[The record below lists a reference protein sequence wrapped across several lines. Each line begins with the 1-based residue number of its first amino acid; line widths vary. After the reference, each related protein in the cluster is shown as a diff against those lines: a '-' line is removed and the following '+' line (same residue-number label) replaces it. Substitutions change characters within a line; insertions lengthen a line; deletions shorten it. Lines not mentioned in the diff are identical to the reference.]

1 MRDDFNKVIVERERP
16 GSSDHYHNYRHM
28 RGPKGFKDD
37 EAGGREPMKYHYR
50 VRYQTKPFNE
60 NLNPLYG
67 WLRSIVGKNWD
78 KCYSELRKKFDARGV
93 INNHILEHLYQD
105 LQTQAYLNAKGA
117 VVCMA
122 GNYSNRGEVPISR
135 CGKDYYVCPKD
146 GTVKKTQKPPR
157 RSVVMEAAANK
168 IKAELAVKRILND
181 REVLHLVDGVWYHF
195 DLKEVPTVKI
205 TYDKPLGTDIFSVGY
220 SFGPGKKEKAWNEL
234 NQSER
239 ERFGKIRITGGTAE
253 DELTNEVVYNSN
265 RGSHRGHQGHNR
277 YNYAYTSW
285 APAGLYHANKK
296 TANKKQLKAAGL

>member
-37 EAGGREPMKYHYR
+37 EVGGREPMKYHYR
-50 VRYQTKPFNE
+50 VGYDTKPFNE

-67 WLRSIVGKNWD
+67 WLHSIIGKNWD

-105 LQTQAYLNAKGA
+105 LQTKAYLNAKGA
-117 VVCMA
+117 VVCMD
-122 GNYSNRGEVPISR
+122 GNYSTRGEVPISR

-146 GTVKKTQKPPR
+146 GTVKKTHKPPR

-181 REVLHLVDGVWYHF
+181 REVLHLVDGVWFHF
-195 DLKEVPTVKI
+195 DLLPIPKVKI
-205 TYDKPLGTDIFSVGY
+205 EYHPPLGSTPSTLFKTGY
-220 SFGPGKKEKAWNEL
+220 AFGPGYKEKTWREM
-234 NQSER
+234 NQAER
-239 ERFGKIRITGGTAE
+239 EKHGTRRIIGGTAR
-253 DELTNEVVYNSN
+253 DELTNEVVYSTERQTF
-265 RGSHRGHQGHNR
+265 RGQR
-277 YNYAYTSW
+277 YSLHPANYRHDS
-285 APAGLYHANKK
+285 LYLGNKK